1 MRYRIVTA
9 PVLTG
14 LFLVTVVAGRTVA
27 GPEGGNRCIW
37 DGNRAVRVEADNPPA
52 GREFPTVRDTV
63 AEDIP
68 ELPLP
73 SVPASLR
80 TPAARAGYV
89 IGHFWDA
96 LDFADT
102 LRTHD
107 RDFMEQTFVNYL
119 SLFPLADT
127 VALRPAVAGL
137 VGRVCSA
144 PETLSLLLEMA
155 GKYLYEQDSP
165 MYDEE
170 HYLLF
175 ADAFLSVPMRG
186 NGPQRLKMRREA
198 VLKNRVGTR
207 AADFA
212 FETLSGRRMRL
223 SEFARGR
230 RTLLLFYDPDCAHCM
245 EVMAGLASS
254 KPLRTAVESGGTAVL
269 AVYAGVGNDGRE
281 LWRCTA
287 SKIPSSWT
295 VGYDNGTV
303 YGRDLY
309 VLRNMPA
316 LYLLDAA
323 GIVIAKNATSERI
336 AGLLADP

>member
-1 MRYRIVTA
+1 MKGPRFISTGGSMAWALAALLYLV
-9 PVLTG
+9 PLTG
-14 LFLVTVVAGRTVA
+14 RGQVA
-27 GPEGGNRCIW
+27 
-37 DGNRAVRVEADNPPA
+37 
-52 GREFPTVRDTV
+52 DT
-63 AEDIP
+63 ASY
-68 ELPLP
+68 LPLP
-73 SVPASLR
+73 EVPASLHA
-80 TPAARAGYV
+80 PAVRAGYIV
-89 IGHFWDA
+89 SHFWDA

-107 RDFMEQTFVNYL
+107 RGFMEQTFVNYL

-127 VALRPAVAGL
+127 AALRPAVGGL
-137 VGRVCSA
+137 VARAGRD
-144 PETLSLLLEMA
+144 PETLSLLREMA
-155 GKYLYEQDSP
+155 GKYLYGQDSP

-175 ADAFLSVPMRG
+175 AEALLEAPVRG
-186 NGPQRLKMRREA
+186 YGLQRLKTQREA

-245 EVMAGLASS
+245 EVMAELASS
-254 KPLRTAVESGGTAVL
+254 EPLRTAVESGGTAVL
-269 AVYAGVGNDGRE
+269 AVYAGAGNDTDRA
-281 LWRCTA
+281 LWRREA
-287 SKIPSSWT
+287 VRIPSSWT
-295 VGYDNGTV
+295 VGYDDGTV

-309 VLRNMPA
+309 VLRGMPA

-323 GIVIAKNATSERI
+323 GIVLAKNATVARLAE
-336 AGLLADP
+336 LLGF

>member
-1 MRYRIVTA
+1 MCVR
-9 PVLTG
+9 PV
-14 LFLVTVVAGRTVA
+14 AARTYTLPPHPA
-27 GPEGGNRCIW
+27 LQ
-37 DGNRAVRVEADNPPA
+37 DSLAD
-52 GREFPTVRDTV
+52 R
-63 AEDIP
+63 
-68 ELPLP
+68 LPLP
-73 SVPASLR
+73 PVPDTLR
-80 TPAARAGYV
+80 TAPSRAGYIV
-89 IGHFWDA
+89 LHFWDA

-127 VALRPAVAGL
+127 AALRPAVAGL
-137 VGRVCSA
+137 VGRACSA
-144 PETLSLLLEMA
+144 PETLSLLREMA
-155 GKYLYEQDSP
+155 EKYLYGQDSP

-186 NGPQRLKMRREA
+186 NGSQRLKMRREA

-309 VLRNMPA
+309 VLRDMPA
-316 LYLLDAA
+316 LYLLDAD
-323 GIVIAKNATSERI
+323 GIVIAKNAKSERI
-336 AGLLADP
+336 ARLLADP